1 MANESITR
9 PGMDPS
15 TFSLER
21 AASEITDLDQDQ
33 KRRDARGRYVRAAGD
48 ALSDRDDDDHGGAFG
63 EDDEDDLQDDEDDP
77 QDDLQDDGEDD
88 DDDVGD
94 DDEEEEAPSA
104 RRYKV
109 IVDGEER
116 QVTLDELTKGYGLNA
131 SLTQRG
137 QKLAEE
143 RRAFETHATSV
154 VAERQ
159 AYAALLGEVAKYLEG
174 QAPSEA
180 IVNQLMLQDPAEGF
194 RAKQVRDQIIAKA
207 GEFKQAFGA
216 MVQGI
221 LQQQRAALQS
231 ELAQAMKELPTLIPE
246 WRDPKR
252 LARERDEIKAAML
265 SWGFSEDDLAQI
277 TDPRAMLVA
286 RKAWLYDRLLAS
298 RRDKLQPKSKGQPR
312 AIEPGAKPNRN
323 RGQDAGRARALRER
337 ARTSGSIDDV
347 AALIAAT
354 EKL

>member
-1 MANESITR
+1 MATESITR

-15 TFSLER
+15 TFSVER
-21 AASEITDLDQDQ
+21 AASEISALDTQQ
-33 KRRDARGRYVRAAGD
+33 KRDAQGRYMRARDGADPDIDDGDDEELGDDEGELLGDDAGE
-48 ALSDRDDDDHGGAFG
+48 SDDTG
-63 EDDEDDLQDDEDDP
+63 DDEDEE
-77 QDDLQDDGEDD
+77 G
-88 DDDVGD
+88 
-94 DDEEEEAPSA
+94 DDEEQDSA

-116 QVTLDELTKGYGLNA
+116 EVTLDELTKGYGLQA

-143 RRAFETHATSV
+143 RRAFEAHATSV
-154 VAERQ
+154 MAERQ
-159 AYAALLGEVAKYLEG
+159 AYATLLGEVAKYLES
-174 QAPSEA
+174 QAPTEA
-180 IVNQLMLQDPAEGF
+180 IVNQLMAQDPAEGF
-194 RAKQVRDQIIAKA
+194 RAKQVRDQIIGKA

-221 LQQQRAALQS
+221 LQQQRQALQS
-231 ELAQAMKELPTLIPE
+231 EVAAALKELPTLIPE

-252 LARERDEIKAAML
+252 FSRERDEIKAAML

-298 RRDKLQPKSKGQPR
+298 RKDKLQPKSQVRPR
-312 AIEPGAKPNRN
+312 AIEPGAKPYRN
-323 RGQDAGRARALRER
+323 RGLDAQRARALRER
-337 ARTSGSIDDV
+337 ALSSGSIDDV
-347 AALIAAT
+347 AALISAT